1 MLSSAAKKAKLDQC
15 HGSNLNSIGLQNKTG
30 EKITISFSQNFLKK
44 DVRLIEVTEDLVN
57 LLERGESLSII
68 GPVEV
73 SGIGSSRA
81 SDSVLTSQEKT
92 FSIKKVE
99 QSNAVYVVDPSNTD
113 EYSIQFASQDYYE
126 IKPIP
131 ARLEKIKQLLSST
144 QYNGTDAEIENLVD
158 KSKLISY
165 DELRDQVQASNVE
178 FTSALFGLGVVELQG
193 KMRVLS
199 KIAIR
204 EAVQQLIY
212 TIMEN
217 TWDLHSISEEKCIL
231 AMHTVD
237 PVLLNFALKTLVQK
251 KCLKET
257 KVISSSDKN
266 EEKESERKGIWTL
279 DQDAISKATA
289 HILFNSQT
297 QPTKVHIEI

>member
-1 MLSSAAKKAKLDQC
+1 MLSSAAKKAKLDHC
-15 HGSNLNSIGLQNKTG
+15 DGSSLNSIGLQNKIG
-30 EKITISFSQNFLKK
+30 EKIRISFNHNFQKK
-44 DVRLIEVTEDLVN
+44 DVRLIEVTEDL
-57 LLERGESLSII
+57 LKFLERGESLSII
-68 GPVEV
+68 GPIEV
-73 SGIGSSRA
+73 SGSGSSST
-81 SDSVLTSQEKT
+81 SDAVLTSQEKT

-99 QSNAVYVVDPSNTD
+99 QSNAVYIVDPSNTD

-144 QYNGTDAEIENLVD
+144 QYNGTDVERESLVD
-158 KSKLISY
+158 ESKLMSY
-165 DELRDQVQASNVE
+165 NELRDQVQASNVE
-178 FTSALFGLGVVELQG
+178 FTLALFGLGVVELQG
-193 KMRVLS
+193 KMRLLS
-199 KIAIR
+199 KLAIR

-217 TWDLHSISEEKCIL
+217 AWDIHSISEEKCVL

-251 KCLKET
+251 KCLKE
-257 KVISSSDKN
+257 INSHSSTDEN
-266 EEKESERKGIWTL
+266 EGKTGFWNL
-279 DQDAISKATA
+279 DQDSISKATA

-297 QPTKVHIEI
+297 HPTKVPIEK

>member
-1 MLSSAAKKAKLDQC
+1 MLSSAAKKAKLDHC
-15 HGSNLNSIGLQNKTG
+15 DGSSSDSIGLQNKIG
-30 EKITISFSQNFLKK
+30 EKIQISFNQNFQKK
-44 DVRLIEVTEDLVN
+44 DVRLIEVTEDLLK

-68 GPVEV
+68 GPIEV
-73 SGIGSSRA
+73 SGSGSSA
-81 SDSVLTSQEKT
+81 SDTVLTSREKT
-92 FSIKKVE
+92 YSIKKVE

-131 ARLEKIKQLLSST
+131 ARLEKIKQLLSSS
-144 QYNGTDAEIENLVD
+144 QYNGTEAETENPVD
-158 KSKLISY
+158 KSKAITY
-165 DELRDQVQASNVE
+165 NELRDQVQASNVE

-193 KMRVLS
+193 KMRLLS

-217 TWDLHSISEEKCIL
+217 TWDVHSISEERCIL

-257 KVISSSDKN
+257 KN

>member
-1 MLSSAAKKAKLDQC
+1 MLSSAAKKAKLDHC
-15 HGSNLNSIGLQNKTG
+15 DGSSMDSIGLQNKIG
-30 EKITISFSQNFLKK
+30 ENIQISFNQNFQKK
-44 DVRLIEVTEDLVN
+44 DVRLIEVTEDLLK

-68 GPVEV
+68 GPIE
-73 SGIGSSRA
+73 GSSST
-81 SDSVLTSQEKT
+81 SDAVLTSQEKT

-99 QSNAVYVVDPSNTD
+99 QSNAIYIVDPSNTD
-113 EYSIQFASQDYYE
+113 KYSIQFASQDYYE

-144 QYNGTDAEIENLVD
+144 QYNGTDVERENLVD
-158 KSKLISY
+158 ESKLISY
-165 DELRDQVQASNVE
+165 NELRDQVQASNVE

-193 KMRVLS
+193 KMRLLS
-199 KIAIR
+199 KISIR

-217 TWDLHSISEEKCIL
+217 AWDIHSISEEKCIL

-251 KCLKET
+251 KCHKE
-257 KVISSSDKN
+257 INSHSSTDKN
-266 EEKESERKGIWTL
+266 EERIGFWNL

-289 HILFNSQT
+289 HILFISQT
-297 QPTKVHIEI
+297 HPTKVTIEK

>member
-1 MLSSAAKKAKLDQC
+1 MLSSAAKKAKLDHC
-15 HGSNLNSIGLQNKTG
+15 HGSSLDSIGLQNKTG

-44 DVRLIEVTEDLVN
+44 DVRLIEVTEDLIN

-68 GPVEV
+68 GPIEV
-73 SGIGSSRA
+73 SGSGSSSV
-81 SDSVLTSQEKT
+81 SDTVLTSREKT
-92 FSIKKVE
+92 YSIKKVE

-131 ARLEKIKQLLSST
+131 ARLEKIKQLLSSS
-144 QYNGTDAEIENLVD
+144 QYNGTEAETENPVD
-158 KSKLISY
+158 KSKVITY
-165 DELRDQVQASNVE
+165 NELRDQVQASNVE

-193 KMRVLS
+193 KMRLLS

-204 EAVQQLIY
+204 EAIQQLIY

-217 TWDLHSISEEKCIL
+217 TWDVHSISEERCIL

-257 KVISSSDKN
+257 KN